1 MSWTSFHCEDP
12 DFTVHSVP
20 DDVSFGVKRSAL
32 QNSQVFCDMF
42 ACCDQA
48 NISVDVDI
56 SQTLGLAEPTQVII
70 VLLRLLHD
78 PPGPP
83 LEMPDDAPDF
93 SSSRLYQKRYDR
105 STVIPLPLITTT
117 VFELLDKYILNSSIV
132 DAVWLHVAAHA
143 PTDPLQVYGF
153 ATLHGKEKI
162 ASWASQY
169 VMPLASYRAD
179 EIKVIP
185 TVEAYHKLVRL
196 EALRLKS
203 LKTMLLSED
212 IFPHGYGKCSVHH
225 DRATSLWDAQRKA
238 LAGRADIGT
247 DVAAEMSM
255 VLDEFLNCEQCHKAF
270 NAAIGML
277 SYKSRRVPRRIDQL
291 PSEG

>member
-1 MSWTSFHCEDP
+1 
-12 DFTVHSVP
+12 
-20 DDVSFGVKRSAL
+20 
-32 QNSQVFCDMF
+32 MF

-212 IFPHGYGKCSVHH
+212 IFPHGKLNQIETRSSRAFYHRQGMGNVPSTMTVRLHYGMHNARH
-225 DRATSLWDAQRKA
+225 L
-238 LAGRADIGT
+238 LAGPILVISDSISVT
-247 DVAAEMSM
+247 
-255 VLDEFLNCEQCHKAF
+255 L
-270 NAAIGML
+270 
-277 SYKSRRVPRRIDQL
+277 KSNLGP
-291 PSEG
+291 